1 MDKYQGKYYEYSMY
15 INFSRNL
22 NKNFAFVM
30 ACCSTPS
37 MDKKWRNW
45 NMFWTHSDIWFMS

>member
-30 ACCSTPS
+30 AYCSTPS
-37 MDKKWRNW
+37 MDKNKG
-45 NMFWTHSDIWFMS
+45 TETYELSQ